1 MSQWIR
7 PICHKGMAE
16 HLFWTSCWL
25 NKQDFAKHKTKRLV
39 CKFYCYL
46 QHQTFKTKEVVRPN
60 MKMAIY
66 PSICSKSLTTYYISY
81 SYVSLA
87 LFVQVLDK
95 NEWKSFRSLI
105 SSHRK
110 LRRCGKKLPRYC
122 DTNHD
127 RKISL
132 TEWLHCLNAQRL
144 VAGKWVF
151 SNRFIKASII
161 CILLFEKFWVTNY
174 YSLFI
179 MSIK

>member
-1 MSQWIR
+1 MNKSPSITKEWLNTFFELVVDLINLILLSIKSKDLYESFTVIFNIR
-7 PICHKGMAE
+7 P
-16 HLFWTSCWL
+16 S
-25 NKQDFAKHKTKRLV
+25 
-39 CKFYCYL
+39 
-46 QHQTFKTKEVVRPN
+46 TKEVVRSN

-66 PSICSKSLTTYYISY
+66 PSICSKSLNISY
-81 SYVSLA
+81 SYVSLP

-132 TEWLHCLNAQRL
+132 TEWLNCLNAQRL
-144 VAGKWVF
+144 VAGK
-151 SNRFIKASII
+151 
-161 CILLFEKFWVTNY
+161 
-174 YSLFI
+174 
-179 MSIK
+179 